1 MGSFY
6 GLGSWTRLPIQDD
19 EKVFI
24 TTKDMKK
31 VTIYN
36 LTA

>member
-6 GLGSWTRLPIQDD
+6 GLGSWSRLPIQED

-24 TTKDMKK
+24 TTNDMK
-31 VTIYN
+31 N
-36 LTA
+36 PR